1 MEEIIKKLM
10 TALQDEDTAKELE
23 KFGIKAD
30 QIEGYKDLKVPATLD
45 EALENKDI
53 QSEFDR
59 RLAKAAETREENLK
73 KKFDFKSKEEQ
84 PPKPSKEDNPD
95 PMYQKLIEKLEQ
107 YDKKFEAMEK
117 EKQQLTVAQKR
128 EKAQSLLKEKGIP
141 PIYVHELDLEKDLDE
156 QLETVSKRF
165 EEEFK
170 PLADKGKKPGTKV
183 PFPSGAGNNE
193 PSKEEAAK
201 FKSLF

>member
-45 EALENKDI
+45 EALENKEI

-107 YDKKFEAMEK
+107 YDKRFEAMEK

-165 EEEFK
+165 EEEYK
-170 PLADKGKKPGTKV
+170 PFADKGKKPGTKV
-183 PFPSGAGNNE
+183 PFPNGGGNNE